1 MFTTYCVAFCIIVA
15 ILVIGFVFSWLV
27 GITTNDDIDETIF
40 FAWVL
45 SSIGFGVCLTYIL
58 FNRGI
63 I

>member
-15 ILVIGFVFSWLV
+15 ILAIGFVFSWLV
-27 GITTNDDIDETIF
+27 GITTNADIDDSIF

-45 SSIGFGVCLTYIL
+45 SSICFGVCLTYIL

>member
-27 GITTNDDIDETIF
+27 GLTNNDDIDENIF
-40 FAWVL
+40 FAWIL

-58 FNRGI
+58 FNHGI

>member
-1 MFTTYCVAFCIIVA
+1 MFTTYCVGFCIIIA
-15 ILVIGFVFSWLV
+15 IFVIGFGFSWFV
-27 GITTNDDIDETIF
+27 GFTNDADIYENVF

>member
-1 MFTTYCVAFCIIVA
+1 MFTTCCVAFCITVA
-15 ILVIGFVFSWLV
+15 ILVIGFAFSWLV
-27 GITTNDDIDETIF
+27 SFINDDDIDESIYFT
-40 FAWVL
+40 WVL

>member
-15 ILVIGFVFSWLV
+15 ILAIGFVFSWLV
-27 GITTNDDIDETIF
+27 GLTNNDDIVENIF
-40 FAWVL
+40 FAWIL

-58 FNRGI
+58 FNHGI